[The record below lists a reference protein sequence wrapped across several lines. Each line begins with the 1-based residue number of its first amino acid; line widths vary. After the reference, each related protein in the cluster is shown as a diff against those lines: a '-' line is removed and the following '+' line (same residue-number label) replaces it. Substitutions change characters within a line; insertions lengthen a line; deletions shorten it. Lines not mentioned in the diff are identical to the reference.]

1 MEYKMKIKLRTLKVD
16 IFLFIV
22 LFAGMFLILGINNDM
37 AVTTLTEKISESN
50 QQVLQFCV
58 NMISVRLSL
67 IEDYMFAYMV
77 ENPDMSVLRYDSEN
91 MAARVHVVDDLSG
104 MYANYGDTSGFFIYM
119 PGTDF
124 LAMKTWKLWETLD
137 TMELRRFIA
146 EECESDE
153 QMISWKT
160 MNING
165 SEYLYHIRSYRNQRI
180 GAIISLKTLQAWVD
194 MDALKEFNDILLVD
208 KTGKAVLGRE
218 FEQIP
223 INNMTEYRYYY
234 DEDGI
239 KYIMISE
246 PLSGTDLIYC
256 GMLLNKN
263 ILGNLNRWQFGLI
276 AMMIICGIVV
286 MLGSVFL
293 YYSIISPL
301 NGLNQAISGFASGEL
316 DTKIKKH
323 SIHYEFENINES
335 FNYMTEQIKKLKI
348 DIYEQKIER
357 QSTQLKYLRL
367 QTNPHFCLN
376 ALNVIYSLTL
386 SKDIDMIKRLV
397 LCLTRHSRYILK
409 TSQSKVAL
417 QEETAYISNYLEIQK
432 IRFPYHFEYVMEIEA
447 GLEEI
452 LVPPFILQTF
462 VENTF
467 KYAVTDSEKLKIFI
481 RVQKICMNMLSI
493 QIEDCGRGFSDKVLD
508 SIRERKRITDENME
522 EHYGI
527 NNILERLDILY
538 KEEYKAVFSNCA
550 GQGARVVIEIP
561 MEAGSEF

>member
-58 NMISVRLSL
+58 NRISVRLSQ

-409 TSQSKVAL
+409 TSQSKVTL

>member
-58 NMISVRLSL
+58 NRISVRLSQ

-246 PLSGTDLIYC
+246 PLSGTDLICC

>member
-58 NMISVRLSL
+58 NRISVRLSQ

-124 LAMKTWKLWETLD
+124 LAMKTWKLWETLV

-146 EECESDE
+146 EEFESYE

>member
-1 MEYKMKIKLRTLKVD
+1 
-16 IFLFIV
+16 
-22 LFAGMFLILGINNDM
+22 
-37 AVTTLTEKISESN
+37 
-50 QQVLQFCV
+50 
-58 NMISVRLSL
+58 
-67 IEDYMFAYMV
+67 
-77 ENPDMSVLRYDSEN
+77 
-91 MAARVHVVDDLSG
+91 
-104 MYANYGDTSGFFIYM
+104 
-119 PGTDF
+119 
-124 LAMKTWKLWETLD
+124 
-137 TMELRRFIA
+137 
-146 EECESDE
+146 
-153 QMISWKT
+153 
-160 MNING
+160 
-165 SEYLYHIRSYRNQRI
+165 
-180 GAIISLKTLQAWVD
+180 
-194 MDALKEFNDILLVD
+194 
-208 KTGKAVLGRE
+208 
-218 FEQIP
+218 
-223 INNMTEYRYYY
+223 MTEYRYYY